1 MHLMLSKNCPDF
13 SLQRGVFAITTCW
26 LFLFDSEGCAMVDFG
41 DYAVASVSV
50 TGIVGDAG
58 GCSFGEYSVPV
69 GLELGAYDENEVYLS
84 SNVTRVTDGE
94 SVIREIWVYGSMHVG
109 DNDGDGKEEV
119 TLRDFSC
126 GERSRPNG
134 VHTEGAYVSKSVYVG
149 HPIVGQELDDA
160 LVFRAQE
167 GCYDIVVSLEK
178 KAK

>member
-1 MHLMLSKNCPDF
+1 MLSKKPPGFFFTASGFCYN
-13 SLQRGVFAITTCW
+13 SVLVV
-26 LFLFDSEGCAMVDFG
+26 LFDSEGCAMVDFG

-84 SNVTRVTDGE
+84 SNVTKVTNGE
-94 SVIREIWVYGSMHVG
+94 SVVKEIWVYGSMHVG
-109 DNDGDGKEEV
+109 DYDGDGKEEV

-134 VHTEGAYVSKSVYVG
+134 VHTDGAYVSKSVYVG
-149 HPIVGQELDDA
+149 HPIVGQEQDGT